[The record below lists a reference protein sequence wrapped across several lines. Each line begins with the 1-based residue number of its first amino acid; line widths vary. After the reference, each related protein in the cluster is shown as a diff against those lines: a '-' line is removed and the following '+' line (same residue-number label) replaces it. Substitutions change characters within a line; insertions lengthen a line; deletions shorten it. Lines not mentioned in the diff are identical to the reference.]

1 MPDNANTASA
11 SSTSPL
17 ERPQLWR
24 QKAFWIGVL
33 YFSQGF
39 PLGVFY
45 EILPVYFRAQGV
57 NLGDIGFLS
66 LLGLGWTLKYLWAPI
81 VGHLRGFRRWMFV
94 VDLAMA
100 ALLSPLVFSLGFG
113 PWVWMMIGLFVVM
126 SATNDIAIDAYTIEL
141 VNKQELGIANGLRV
155 AFYRAGMIV
164 AGFALAM
171 QNLIGWSGVYAC
183 TCALLILCA
192 FACRLAPAEQ
202 PLERPPTLGLREE
215 LFTVVRTPPAM
226 ASVIAMLLGTAW
238 IVNKTVKFADGIA
251 GFWWYALGASALIWF
266 ALTLLA
272 SQRSAA
278 QAADKDGAQPIDQG
292 LMFGAI
298 IGMLRRPG
306 MVVVLIFIVTFKLAD
321 TTMGF
326 IVKPF
331 WLDVGFS
338 PAQIGL
344 VSVNIGLALSIAGG
358 LIGGLIT
365 DRIGVFHALWTLGLT
380 QMVSNLGYW
389 GVSLALPLAPETP
402 PDLFAQT
409 IMYSAS
415 AVESF
420 TQGLGTGAFL
430 AFLMSIVNK
439 RRSAA
444 EYALLSSMFIFGRS
458 VAGWVGGNL
467 SEVIGYQDTFLL
479 TFLAGIPAYL
489 LLPWVYRLLKWTET
503 QPEFVQG
510 EEDEAQKA

>member
-1 MPDNANTASA
+1 MPDNANVA
-11 SSTSPL
+11 STSLKRNPL
-17 ERPQLWR
+17 WQS
-24 QKAFWIGVL
+24 KAYWIAVL

-45 EILPVYFRAQGV
+45 EILPVYFRDQGV
-57 NLGDIGFLS
+57 ELGEIGFLS

-81 VGHLRGFRRWMFV
+81 VGHLRGFRHWMFA
-94 VDLAMA
+94 VDLIMA
-100 ALLSPLVFSLGFG
+100 ALLSPLAFSLGFG
-113 PWVWMMIGLFVVM
+113 PWVWMMIGVFVVM

-141 VNKQELGIANGLRV
+141 VNKRELGVANGLRV
-155 AFYRAGMIV
+155 GFYRAGMIA
-164 AGFALAM
+164 AGFALAT
-171 QNLIGWSGVYAC
+171 QELIGWAGVYAC
-183 TCALLILCA
+183 TCALLVLCA

-202 PLERPPTLGLREE
+202 SLAKPPTLGLCEE
-215 LFTVVRTPPAM
+215 LLTVVRTPAAM

-238 IVNKTVKFADGIA
+238 IVNKSVKFADDIA
-251 GFWWYALGASALIWF
+251 GFWWYALAGSVALWF

-272 SQRSAA
+272 SQRGTPGSAPVDGGRDRA
-278 QAADKDGAQPIDQG
+278 QSVEQG

-306 MVVVLIFIVTFKLAD
+306 MLVVLLFIVTFKLAD
-321 TTMGF
+321 TTIGF

-344 VSVNIGLALSIAGG
+344 VSVNIGLALSVAGG
-358 LIGGLIT
+358 LIGGAIT
-365 DRIGVFHALWTLGLT
+365 DRIGVFKALWMLGLT
-380 QMVSNLGYW
+380 QMISNLGYW
-389 GVSLALPLAPETP
+389 GVSLVLPLSPQTP

-458 VAGWVGGNL
+458 VAGWAGGNL
-467 SEVIGYQDTFLL
+467 SEVIGYQSTFLL

-503 QPEFVQG
+503 QPDFVQG
-510 EEDEAQKA
+510 EAQKA